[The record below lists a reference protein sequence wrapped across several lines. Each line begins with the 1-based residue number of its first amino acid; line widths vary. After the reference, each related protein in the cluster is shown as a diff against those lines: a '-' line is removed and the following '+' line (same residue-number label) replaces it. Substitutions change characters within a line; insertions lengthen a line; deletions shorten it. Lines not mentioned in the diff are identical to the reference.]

1 MSLTS
6 HEPRLVGSL
15 VPCLPDADLWGKV
28 RGERGDEYEV
38 DGRVSGGVVWG
49 EVLVWGWRGVLG
61 KGSFG
66 RE

>member
-1 MSLTS
+1 LTS
-6 HEPRLVGSL
+6 HEPRLVDTVG
-15 VPCLPDADLWGKV
+15 ADFWGKGKG
-28 RGERGDEYEV
+28 RKRGDEYGA